1 MLDFCKRRPSICA
14 MGNEQFD
21 DMAVLSTFAQLRTGG
36 SLNKADIEALRG
48 QLKTAWGRQIFANL
62 ENNAALKAEDKFLLQ
77 RFSTAFAA

>member
-1 MLDFCKRRPSICA
+1 

-21 DMAVLSTFAQLRTGG
+21 DMAVLSTFAQLRTGE
-36 SLNKADIEALRG
+36 SLNKADVEALRG
-48 QLKTAWGRQIFANL
+48 QLKTAWGKQVFRNL